1 MAAKILVVDDSPT
14 VRQQVRMALEH
25 AGFSVSDACD
35 GRDALT
41 KVKDGV
47 AGIVCDMNM
56 PTMNGVEFAEALH
69 KDPKLCKLPIVML
82 TTEGNLELVK
92 RAKQAGVKAWMIKPF
107 KPDLLISA
115 MRQLT
120 GT

>member
-14 VRQQVRMALEH
+14 VRQQVRLALEH
-25 AGFSVSDACD
+25 AGFTVSDAVD

-47 AGIVCDMNM
+47 SGIVCDMNM
-56 PTMNGVEFAEALH
+56 PNLNGVAFAEALN
-69 KDPKLCKLPIVML
+69 KDPKLSKLPIVML
-82 TTEGNLELVK
+82 TTEGNIELVK

-115 MRQLT
+115 IRQLI